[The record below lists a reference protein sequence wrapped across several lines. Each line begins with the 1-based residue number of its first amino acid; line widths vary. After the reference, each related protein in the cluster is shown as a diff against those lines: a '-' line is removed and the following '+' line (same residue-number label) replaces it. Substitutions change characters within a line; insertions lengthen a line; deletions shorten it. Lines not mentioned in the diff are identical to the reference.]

1 MRVRA
6 ARHLTLALAVLIASV
21 ALVAGQ
27 AASDPTVYVTKTG
40 AKYHRDGC
48 SSLSRSRIPIKLSL
62 AATTYGACKNCRP
75 PVPEVVPAAAR
86 PVAPGPLVPVEDA
99 KAPSTPARS
108 ESPARSERC
117 QATTKKGTQCLRKAK
132 GGAAYC
138 WQHLR

>member
-1 MRVRA
+1 MHALGGLVRVRA
-6 ARHLTLALAVLIASV
+6 ARNLALALAVLIASV

-27 AASDPTVYVTKTG
+27 AASDPTVYITKTG

-75 PVPEVVPAAAR
+75 PVREVAPAAAK
-86 PVAPGPLVPVEDA
+86 PLVPVENP
-99 KAPSTPARS
+99 KAPSA
-108 ESPARSERC
+108 PARSERC

-132 GGAAYC
+132 AGAAYC
-138 WQHLR
+138 WQHL

>member
-1 MRVRA
+1 VRVRA
-6 ARHLTLALAVLIASV
+6 ARNFALALAILIASI

-27 AASDPTVYVTKTG
+27 AASDPTVYITKTG

-75 PVPEVVPAAAR
+75 PVPEVVPAAAK
-86 PVAPGPLVPVEDA
+86 PLVPVEDA
-99 KAPSTPARS
+99 KAPSA
-108 ESPARSERC
+108 PARSERC

>member
-6 ARHLTLALAVLIASV
+6 ARNLALALAVLIASV

-27 AASDPTVYVTKTG
+27 AASDPTVYITKTG

-75 PVPEVVPAAAR
+75 PVPEVAPAAK
-86 PVAPGPLVPVEDA
+86 PLVPVENP
-99 KAPSTPARS
+99 KAPSA
-108 ESPARSERC
+108 PARSERC

-132 GGAAYC
+132 AGAAYC
-138 WQHLR
+138 WQHL

>member
-6 ARHLTLALAVLIASV
+6 ARNLALALAVLIASV

-27 AASDPTVYVTKTG
+27 AASDPTVYITKTG

-75 PVPEVVPAAAR
+75 PVPEVAPAAEATGPRRESQGPERAR
-86 PVAPGPLVPVEDA
+86 ALGALPGDDEEGHTV
-99 KAPSTPARS
+99 SS
-108 ESPARSERC
+108 
-117 QATTKKGTQCLRKAK
+117 
-132 GGAAYC
+132 
-138 WQHLR
+138 

>member
-6 ARHLTLALAVLIASV
+6 ARNLVLALTVLIASV

-27 AASDPTVYVTKTG
+27 AASDPTVYITKTG

-75 PVPEVVPAAAR
+75 PVPEVPPA
-86 PVAPGPLVPVEDA
+86 VAKPLVPVENP
-99 KAPSTPARS
+99 KAPSA
-108 ESPARSERC
+108 PARSERC

-132 GGAAYC
+132 VGAAYC
-138 WQHLR
+138 WQHR

>member
-6 ARHLTLALAVLIASV
+6 ARNLALALAILLASV

-27 AASDPTVYVTKTG
+27 AASDPTVYITKTG

-62 AATTYGACKNCRP
+62 AATTHGACKNCRP
-75 PVPEVVPAAAR
+75 PVPEVAPAAAK
-86 PVAPGPLVPVEDA
+86 PLVPVENS
-99 KAPSTPARS
+99 KAASTPARS
-108 ESPARSERC
+108 GRC

-132 GGAAYC
+132 AGAAYC
-138 WQHLR
+138 WQHL